1 MQHVFIIG
9 SKGIPAKYGGFETFV
24 DNLTAKQKNKNI
36 EYHVA
41 CMGDNREEF
50 AYNNSHCFN
59 IKVPPIGAAKA
70 VYYDLAAFR
79 YCLKYIRRNHI
90 EHPIIYVLACR
101 IGPFIGYL
109 KKQLELLGGHLF
121 VNPDGHEWKR
131 SKWNFLIK
139 KYWKISEKY
148 MVKHAELLIC
158 DSKNIERYIKKD
170 YKKFSPRTTY
180 IAYGAEIEASVL
192 KNDNE
197 KFLRWCRDKKVASNG
212 YYLVVGR
219 FVPENNYEVM
229 ITEFMK
235 SRTTKDLVLITNIE
249 HNRFYNELK
258 GKTGF
263 DRDSRIKFVG
273 TVYDKELLKKIR
285 EQAYGYI
292 HGHEVGGTNP
302 SLLESLAATDM
313 NILVK
318 VGFNREVGEEGAV
331 YWGKEPGSLSGILNR
346 LEHLPEEERKE
357 YGMRAKAR
365 IKEHFSWDKIVSDYE
380 RLFLSN
386 R

>member
-1 MQHVFIIG
+1 
-9 SKGIPAKYGGFETFV
+9 
-24 DNLTAKQKNKNI
+24 
-36 EYHVA
+36 
-41 CMGDNREEF
+41 
-50 AYNNSHCFN
+50 
-59 IKVPPIGAAKA
+59 
-70 VYYDLAAFR
+70 
-79 YCLKYIRRNHI
+79 
-90 EHPIIYVLACR
+90 
-101 IGPFIGYL
+101 
-109 KKQLELLGGHLF
+109 
-121 VNPDGHEWKR
+121 
-131 SKWNFLIK
+131 
-139 KYWKISEKY
+139 
-148 MVKHAELLIC
+148 
-158 DSKNIERYIKKD
+158 
-170 YKKFSPRTTY
+170 
-180 IAYGAEIEASVL
+180 
-192 KNDNE
+192 
-197 KFLRWCRDKKVASNG
+197 
-212 YYLVVGR
+212 
-219 FVPENNYEVM
+219 
-229 ITEFMK
+229 MK